1 MLWYD
6 IYRCNLVNLYMDRS
20 ITLTFLSHSPAETE
34 NFAYEFAKD
43 ISSPRIICLIGD
55 LGAGKTA
62 FTRGFARY
70 FGIDKGVSS
79 PTFIIMHR
87 YSGTEIINHYDLYRI
102 NDYEELI
109 DIGFE
114 EQIESGISLIE
125 WPDAFM
131 DYLPKDVITVKINR
145 TQDGGDE
152 RCIEVVGK

>member
-1 MLWYD
+1 MTY
-6 IYRCNLVNLYMDRS
+6 I
-20 ITLTFLSHSPAETE
+20 SHSPEETE
-34 NFAYEFAKD
+34 NFAFEFAKG
-43 ISSPRIICLIGD
+43 IEAPAIICLIGD

-87 YSGTEIINHYDLYRI
+87 YSGRVDINHYDLYRL
-102 NDYEELI
+102 NDYDELI

-114 EQIESGISLIE
+114 EQIENGISLIE

-131 DYLPKDVITVKINR
+131 DDIPGDKIIIKISR
-145 TQDGGDE
+145 TENDDDE
-152 RCIEVVGK
+152 RIIEVTDR

>member
-1 MLWYD
+1 MEF
-6 IYRCNLVNLYMDRS
+6 I
-20 ITLTFLSHSPAETE
+20 SHSPEETE
-34 NFAYEFAKD
+34 QFAYELAAKV
-43 ISSPRIICLIGD
+43 SAPQVICLTGD

-87 YSGTEIINHYDLYRI
+87 YTGGEVINHYDLYRL
-102 NDYEELI
+102 NDYDELL

-125 WPDAFM
+125 WPDSFM
-131 DYLPKDVITVKINR
+131 EYLPENKIVIKITRLGEN
-145 TQDGGDE
+145 E
-152 RCIEVVGK
+152 RKISLED

>member
-1 MLWYD
+1 MEF
-6 IYRCNLVNLYMDRS
+6 I
-20 ITLTFLSHSPAETE
+20 SHSPEETE
-34 NFAYEFAKD
+34 QFAYELAANVTA
-43 ISSPRIICLIGD
+43 PQVICLTGD

-87 YSGTEIINHYDLYRI
+87 YTGTEVINHYDLYRL
-102 NDYEELI
+102 NDYDELI

-125 WPDAFM
+125 WPDSFM
-131 DYLPKDVITVKINR
+131 EYLPENKIVIRITR
-145 TQDGGDE
+145 LGDSD
-152 RCIEVVGK
+152 RRIVVEDII

>member
-1 MLWYD
+1 MTY
-6 IYRCNLVNLYMDRS
+6 I
-20 ITLTFLSHSPAETE
+20 SHSPEETE
-34 NFAYEFAKD
+34 NFAFEFAKD
-43 ISSPRIICLIGD
+43 IESPCIICLMGD

-70 FGIDKGVSS
+70 FGIEKGVSS

-87 YSGTEIINHYDLYRI
+87 YGGTVEINHYDLYRL
-102 NDYEELI
+102 NDYDELI

-131 DYLPKDVITVKINR
+131 DELPEDKIIIKISR
-145 TQDGGDE
+145 TDNGNDE
-152 RCIEVVGK
+152 RLIEVIDR